1 MPPRKKAGDLKLKQ
15 ATLCVNPSS
24 FFFAV
29 PSNRSH
35 SGGAHADSE
44 NTGSTSTPKTTPTQ
58 ISSNENDT
66 PPVSSR
72 TSIEKHVSE
81 SDDEHEAFGSNNIS
95 TNNGDEDQGT
105 PPPTSRNFRHL
116 PRRKSLKV
124 QSSPSDTD
132 ELEGPPR
139 KRARIRRGKPS
150 SAGISTDEDVAQLAN
165 EVDEDRMLIL
175 SLYIT
180 FHNLCTLPHR
190 GPGFKVKNPSQ
201 NCVSEK
207 FRKTKKYS

>member
-24 FFFAV
+24 LFFAV

-35 SGGAHADSE
+35 SEGAHADSE
-44 NTGSTSTPKTTPTQ
+44 NTGSTFTPKTTPIE
-58 ISSNENDT
+58 ISSDENDT
-66 PPVSSR
+66 PRVSLR

-95 TNNGDEDQGT
+95 SNNGDEDQGT
-105 PPPTSRNFRHL
+105 PPPTQSLKHL

-124 QSSPSDTD
+124 QASSSDTD

-150 SAGISTDEDVAQLAN
+150 SAGISTDEDVVQLAN
-165 EVDEDRMLIL
+165 EVDEDRMFIL

-180 FHNLCTLPHR
+180 LHNLYILRHR
-190 GPGFKVKNPSQ
+190 DLGFKVKNPSQ

-207 FRKTKKYS
+207 FGKTKKYS